1 MPRSLPSEQGR
12 ITLLAL
18 VATACLLFAA
28 YTPLAAAADD
38 DGYTAYLRCGQQVA
52 SGDRNVN
59 EAHTQ
64 NLEHDRFGVARTG
77 LRLVARDGFATP
89 GSTAV
94 ATVLLE

>member
-1 MPRSLPSEQGR
+1 M
-12 ITLLAL
+12 AL

-28 YTPLAAAADD
+28 YPPTAAVAAADD
-38 DGYTAYLRCGQQVA
+38 AGGYTAYLRCGQQVA